1 MRARLLAACLL
12 ALLAVSV
19 AAMVARAGEASPL
32 PSPRVT
38 FSNTGM
44 EALGELRVQVHVAG
58 GQSWREL
65 VDIDE
70 QKLAARVA
78 DQLREVPGIAL
89 LEDRK
94 DTQTPRLL
102 VVAVGHMIA
111 DPEGNT
117 DTAATNLAISL
128 NQPVSVRR
136 PLPSGRPIITSG
148 MTWHRS
154 LLITGLT
161 DSMRTRV
168 DQKLTYLV
176 DQFKSEHARANPS
189 VAARR

>member
-19 AAMVARAGEASPL
+19 AAMVARAGETSPL

-70 QKLAARVA
+70 QKLAARIA
-78 DQLREVPGIAL
+78 DQLRGVPGIAL
-89 LEDRK
+89 VEDRE

-136 PLPSGRPIITSG
+136 PLPSGRPLITSG

-154 LLITGLT
+154 LLITGLA